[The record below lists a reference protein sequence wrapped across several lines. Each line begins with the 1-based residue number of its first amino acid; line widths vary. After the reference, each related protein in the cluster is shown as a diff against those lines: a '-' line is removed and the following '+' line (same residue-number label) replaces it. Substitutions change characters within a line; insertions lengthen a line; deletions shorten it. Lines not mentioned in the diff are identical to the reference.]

1 MTARVVNVTL
11 AALLLFLTAPLL
23 LVVSFFLWWESSGP
37 ILEKRV
43 SMGRQGQ
50 RIELLNFRTTG
61 HQLGSFLR
69 YTRIESLPEL
79 VNVLRGDIDLVD
91 IEFPAGLWLVLVAC
105 AATS

>member
-43 SMGRQGQ
+43 SIGRQGQ
-50 RIELLNFRTTG
+50 RVALLNFRTTG

-91 IEFPAGLWLVLVAC
+91 IEFPAGFWLVLVAC